1 MKNLLRLGSFISI
14 CALTTIAGGSPIEL
28 GEAGQY
34 TLVGAGVSA
43 ATSNHGGNLVL
54 GSEAQ
59 VFGSA
64 GARNYIGISPGVRI
78 HENLHGGHINASPDL
93 IVQGNK
99 ASSFPYGTG
108 LSNNHWP
115 DIHANMLSASAA
127 AAVLE
132 GESISSILN
141 SKTLTAQDKPV
152 SVYHVNGRINLGTG
166 HTLKISGTEADKF
179 VINVT
184 QGLDL
189 GSGASIVIEGVQP
202 GNVLFNFTGGG
213 PGGPSATVAAGKMSG
228 VFLAPRMFWQLGDG
242 LELPATRVLAS
253 GIEANIQDMTPP
265 PGVFI
270 PDVFVPEPK
279 TLLLVCISL
288 GGLLLA
294 PRPVAHS
301 PTE

>member
-1 MKNLLRLGSFISI
+1 MRAFLRLGSFLFIWVM
-14 CALTTIAGGSPIEL
+14 TTTAGGSPIEL
-28 GEAGQY
+28 GEAGLY

-43 ATSNHGGNLVL
+43 ATSSHGGNLVL

-64 GARNYIGISPGVRI
+64 GARNYLGISAGVRI

-93 IVQGNK
+93 MVHGNK
-99 ASSFPYGTG
+99 TSSFPYGSG
-108 LSNNHWP
+108 LASNHWS
-115 DIHANMLSASAA
+115 DIHADMLNASAA
-127 AAVLE
+127 AAALE
-132 GESISSILN
+132 GEVLGSVLT

-152 SVYHVNGRINLGTG
+152 SVYHINGRINLGTG

-184 QGLDL
+184 QGLNL
-189 GSGASIVIEGVQP
+189 GSGASISIEGVQP

-213 PGGPSATVAAGKMSG
+213 PGGPSATVAAGEMSG

-242 LELPATRVLAS
+242 LELPATRVMAS
-253 GIEANIQDMTPP
+253 GIEANIQDITPP

-270 PDVFVPEPK
+270 PGPVVPEPT
-279 TLLLVCISL
+279 TLWLVCISL
-288 GGLLLA
+288 GGFFLRRRPTVCPLA
-294 PRPVAHS
+294 G
-301 PTE
+301 